1 MIIRPGS
8 KLRSK
13 SRGEYPSNSL
23 IPFDKYFEILHVGS
37 NFKGATIKLRGANL
51 TLGEPTIRT
60 YFITPDEPLI
70 YLTTPEIILN
80 PNIKIL

>member
-13 SRGEYPSNSL
+13 SKGEYSSNSL
-23 IPFDKYFEILHVGS
+23 IPFDQYFAVLDVLCP
-37 NFKGATIKLRGANL
+37 KQMTIALRGANL
-51 TLGEPTIRT
+51 TLGETTIRT

-70 YLTTPEIILN
+70 YLTTPEIIMN
-80 PNIKIL
+80 SNIKVL